1 MRAAWAFTYNLIDR
15 VIPNGLSLY
24 TLGAGLL
31 AAAAAFVA
39 MALVAMASR
48 SPDILLTLALLL
60 ANLTNTALA
69 AVAVTNA
76 LRRSSALASR
86 MRGDRPPIAAFRFFH
101 VAVAAC
107 AAAVLPS
114 LLPAPKRC

>member
-1 MRAAWAFTYNLIDR
+1 MRAAWIFAYNLIDG

-31 AAAAAFVA
+31 AAAAQAA
-39 MALVAMASR
+39 MAFIAMASR

-60 ANLTNTALA
+60 AGLANTALA

-76 LRRSSALASR
+76 LRRAGGFRRVSGRL
-86 MRGDRPPIAAFRFFH
+86 RGIGRAR
-101 VAVAAC
+101 
-107 AAAVLPS
+107 AVLPLS
-114 LLPAPKRC
+114 IPH